1 MIKPTKEQALN
12 EPAGPRIDGWFAEFV
27 MKWHKR
33 ELPRT
38 IINGGNYLVWT
49 EPGIDI
55 DEFNP
60 STNISHAIMGV
71 EKYKHLGIELVWCE
85 DIKNWSVWFG
95 GRNVLDYIYAN
106 TLELA
111 ITRAL
116 IL

>member
-1 MIKPTKEQALN
+1 MTKPTKEQVLN
-12 EPAGPRIDGWFAEFV
+12 EPAGPRIDAWFAEFV
-27 MKWHKR
+27 MGWKKLPTKYMYTLPNGKHKSYFR
-33 ELPRT
+33 
-38 IINGGNYLVWT
+38 
-49 EPGIDI
+49 
-55 DEFNP
+55 P
-60 STNISHAIMGV
+60 STNISHAMMGV
-71 EKYKHLGIELVWCE
+71 EKYKDLGIELVWCK

>member
-1 MIKPTKEQALN
+1 MTKPTKEQALN
-12 EPAGPRIDGWFAEFV
+12 EPAGPRINGWFAEFV
-27 MKWHKR
+27 MGWKKDR
-33 ELPRT
+33 
-38 IINGGNYLVWT
+38 NGRWWEEDGYYIKYS
-49 EPGIDI
+49 IDG
-55 DEFNP
+55 FNP
-60 STNISHAIMGV
+60 STNISHAMMGV
-71 EKYKHLGIELVWCE
+71 EKYKHLGIELAWCE

>member
-1 MIKPTKEQALN
+1 MTKPTKEQTLN

-27 MKWHKR
+27 MGWKDFESINKWQRPPDKDGYFKY
-33 ELPRT
+33 T
-38 IINGGNYLVWT
+38 KKS
-49 EPGIDI
+49 D
-55 DEFNP
+55 FKP
-60 STNISHAIMGV
+60 STNISHAMMGV